1 MSEPFLGTVMPVA
14 FQFAPQGWSTCQ
26 GQSMPVNQN
35 SALFSL
41 LGTTFGGNGSTT
53 FNLPDLQGRTIVG
66 QGVLN
71 GTTQYITGQKAGST
85 TVTLAANQAPLAAHT
100 HTANVTVT
108 PGAGYTAPS
117 LKVATTGAVQGT
129 PSTSNNVLANTVDG
143 GGDGVSIYAPSNTS
157 ASIPLGGFSAG
168 TPAGAPTV
176 AVSIGAA
183 AAPGAQPV
191 NLLNPYLALYYCI
204 AINGIYPTRP

>member
-1 MSEPFLGTVMPVA
+1 MVPV
-14 FQFAPQGWSTCQ
+14 
-26 GQSMPVNQN
+26 
-35 SALFSL
+35 LSL
-41 LGTTFGGNGSTT
+41 SYSTT

-66 QGVLN
+66 QGTTLN
-71 GTTQYITGQKAGST
+71 PTTQYVTGQKAGST
-85 TVTLAANQAPLAAHT
+85 SVTLAASQVPLAAHT

-108 PGAGYTAPS
+108 QGSGYVAPS
-117 LKVATTGAVQGT
+117 MKVAASGAVQGT

-157 ASIPLGGFSAG
+157 ATIPLGGFSAG
-168 TPAGAPTV
+168 TPAAPSV
-176 AVSIGAA
+176 AVSIAA
-183 AAPGAQPV
+183 AAASATQPV

>member
-66 QGVLN
+66 QGMLN
-71 GTTQYITGQKAGST
+71 PTTQYITGQKAGST
-85 TVTLAANQAPLAAHT
+85 SVSLAASQVPLMSHT

-108 PGAGYTAPS
+108 QGSGYVAPS
-117 LKVATTGAVQGT
+117 MKVAASGAAQSD
-129 PSTSNNVLANTVDG
+129 PSTANNVLANAATG
-143 GGDGVSIYAPSNTS
+143 GPDAVQIYAPSGTS
-157 ASIPLGGFSAG
+157 ATIPLGGFSAG
-168 TPAGAPTV
+168 TPAAPSV
-176 AVSIGAA
+176 AVSIAAA
-183 AAPGAQPV
+183 AAPAAQSV
-191 NLLNPYLALYYCI
+191 NLLNPYIALYYCI